1 MADNKKNQTLDK
13 FLFKLNTSSTIDTFS
28 LTNNM
33 TNNEKIE
40 DLRDFGESDFSS
52 EDEDDEED
60 NIFSTNEFI
69 AGK

>member
-1 MADNKKNQTLDK
+1 
-13 FLFKLNTSSTIDTFS
+13 
-28 LTNNM
+28 M
-33 TNNEKIE
+33 TNNEEIE
-40 DLRDFGESDFSS
+40 DLSDFAESYFSS

>member
-1 MADNKKNQTLDK
+1 MIKKNNTLDK
-13 FLFKLNTSSTIDTFS
+13 FLINLNTSSTIDTFS

-33 TNNEKIE
+33 TKYEEIE
-40 DLRDFGESDFSS
+40 DLSDFGEIGFSS

-60 NIFSTNEFI
+60 NIFSTNEFT

>member
-1 MADNKKNQTLDK
+1 MDK
-13 FLFKLNTSSTIDTFS
+13 FLINLNASSTIDTFS

-33 TNNEKIE
+33 TNNEELE
-40 DLRDFGESDFSS
+40 DLSDFRESDFSS

-69 AGK
+69 TGK